1 LPLWRINGK
10 FGKIAGKSL
19 PLPKVSITLNIF
31 SDPDHLQLMVS
42 MEGRTMGA
50 DGNDCASRIWKGE

>member
-1 LPLWRINGK
+1 M
-10 FGKIAGKSL
+10 
-19 PLPKVSITLNIF
+19 PKVSITLNIF